1 MYFYKNS
8 VAVPFGAAI
17 FFWRKFMKTR
27 VALIS
32 IIVENFESVEK
43 LNSVLHD
50 YGEHIIGRMGIPYHK
65 RNISIISVALEAP
78 ADIINTLTG
87 KIGRIDGVSAK
98 TAFSNY
104 DFENEVKE

>member
-1 MYFYKNS
+1 
-8 VAVPFGAAI
+8 
-17 FFWRKFMKTR
+17 MKTR

-43 LNSVLHD
+43 LNSILHD

-78 ADIINTLTG
+78 VDIINTLTG

-104 DFENEVKE
+104 DF

>member
-1 MYFYKNS
+1 
-8 VAVPFGAAI
+8 
-17 FFWRKFMKTR
+17 MKTR

-65 RNISIISVALEAP
+65 RKINIISVALEAP
-78 ADIINTLTG
+78 TDVINSLTG
-87 KIGRIDGVSAK
+87 KIGRIDGISAK

-104 DFENEVKE
+104 DFENEV

>member
-1 MYFYKNS
+1 
-8 VAVPFGAAI
+8 
-17 FFWRKFMKTR
+17 MKTR

-78 ADIINTLTG
+78 VDIINTLTG

>member
-1 MYFYKNS
+1 
-8 VAVPFGAAI
+8 
-17 FFWRKFMKTR
+17 MKTR

-43 LNSVLHD
+43 LNSILHD

-78 ADIINTLTG
+78 VDIINTLTG